1 MFERANGSEEIR
13 DHRITAPPFSDFG
26 ALAADREAGLAQEQ
40 FEDRESLP
48 VTWELETPFIAVAR
62 SGSAAEASA
71 PELEVF
77 AELTAELKDPSFRES
92 LEQLVE
98 EALESHAEHLA
109 GEYGDRESRDASA
122 QRLLEDHFRPVAS
135 QAHAMLDRFFERL
148 EGYEAE
154 ALTDTVIARA
164 ASEVSPTGAGFS
176 PASEQFLGGFLDKA
190 RRAVSG
196 AVNLAKRGIKS
207 AVKLAGGFALVPLLN
222 GLKALA
228 SSLLRHVVRFALDKI
243 PPTLRP
249 LAQKLSDRLFQ
260 ALGQSHEHETGGHEQ
275 SEAALAAPDAARLEA
290 EFDLELAQ
298 LLLTPDETEIEHQL
312 ASYGEAESGAGSLA
326 ELDRARA
333 QFAGALERLE
343 PGESAQPAMEQFL
356 PAAWPVLKT
365 ALTVFGR
372 KNVVDKISQF
382 VIKLIQPM
390 LGADGAAQLAP
401 ALTDAG
407 LRIFGLET
415 ADPRGIAAEALTATV
430 EETLQSLSELPP
442 YAFHNETLLET
453 AVREAFENAA
463 TTYFPPAMIKPELRE
478 TADEPGIWSRMPAH
492 SHRKRYA
499 KYSGS
504 PEVTITPRLAASV
517 RTFDGATLADHLR
530 DRMNITDG
538 RPVKTNIRLYQV
550 LPGTTAA
557 HIARAE
563 GIQPQDLHPLTHE
576 AAGALLGRNA
586 ALASRGASAHG
597 HHHGRSRLHKR
608 QRLYYVEPPG
618 GPHHRHHHRHHR
630 HARIARSE
638 LLLNLTKGEIVLW
651 LYLSEAL
658 CQQVSAQLAKGQAVP
673 AFRLV
678 KPLLHRAAE
687 MVRLTVLERKLPP
700 HLRVIGDKPNLDA
713 RVPAWLS
720 GVGKQLADKIDEWAS
735 QHVAGYIENHAEEFR
750 RVSASEHDGMTLR
763 ITMARVPGVETLR
776 LVAQGQ
782 AEPPKDAAWLA
793 GQPAVTVDAHQGHKL
808 Q

>member
-13 DHRITAPPFSDFG
+13 DHRMTAPPFSDFG
-26 ALAADREAGLAQEQ
+26 AFAPDREAQEQ
-40 FEDRESLP
+40 FEDRESP
-48 VTWELETPFIAVAR
+48 PAAWELETPFLGTA
-62 SGSAAEASA
+62 SGGSAAEAA
-71 PELEVF
+71 TPELEAF
-77 AELTAELKDPSFRES
+77 SELTAELKDPSFRES
-92 LEQLVE
+92 LEQLAE
-98 EALESHAEHLA
+98 EALEAHADHLA

-122 QRLLEDHFRPVAS
+122 QRLLEDHFRPLAS
-135 QAHAMLDRFFERL
+135 QTHAMLDRLFERL

-154 ALTDTVIARA
+154 ALTDAVIARA
-164 ASEVSPTGAGFS
+164 ASEVTPTGAGFS
-176 PASEQFLGGFLDKA
+176 PASEQFLGGFLNKA
-190 RRAVSG
+190 RHALSG
-196 AVNLAKRGIKS
+196 AAKFVKRGIKG
-207 AVKLAGGFALVPLLN
+207 AVQFAGKFALKPLLDGLKKLASF
-222 GLKALA
+222 
-228 SSLLRHVVRFALDKI
+228 LLRHVVRFALDKI
-243 PPTLRP
+243 PPALRP

-260 ALGQSHEHETGGHEQ
+260 ALGQSHEDESGDHEQ
-275 SEAALAAPDAARLEA
+275 TEAALAAPDAARLEA

-312 ASYGEAESGAGSLA
+312 SSYGEAESGPGPLA
-326 ELDRARA
+326 ELDRGRA
-333 QFAGALERLE
+333 QFAAALERLE
-343 PGESAQPAMEQFL
+343 PGESPQPAMEQFL

-365 ALTVFGR
+365 ALTILGR

-390 LGADGAAQLAP
+390 LGAEGAGQLAP

-407 LRIFGLET
+407 LRVFGLET
-415 ADPRGIAAEALTATV
+415 SDPRGIAAEALTATV
-430 EETLQSLSELPP
+430 EETLQSLSELPA
-442 YAFHNETLLET
+442 YVFHNETLLET

-463 TTYFPPAMIKPELRE
+463 TTYFPPTMIKPELRE
-478 TADEPGIWSRMPAH
+478 TADEPGIWSRMPVH

-504 PEVTITPRLAASV
+504 PEVTITPRLAAYV

-530 DRMNITDG
+530 DRMSITDG

-597 HHHGRSRLHKR
+597 LHGRSRLHKR
-608 QRLYYVEPPG
+608 QRLYYIEPPG
-618 GPHHRHHHRHHR
+618 GAHHRHRHHRHHR

-638 LLLNLTKGEIVLW
+638 LLINLAKGEIVLW

-658 CQQVSAQLAKGQAVP
+658 CQQVSAQLAKGHAVP

-678 KPLLHRAAE
+678 KPLVHRAAE
-687 MVRLTVLERKLPP
+687 MLRLTVLERKLPP

-720 GVGKQLADKIDEWAS
+720 GVGKQLADKIEEWAS
-735 QHVAGYIENHAEEFR
+735 QHVAGYVESHAEEFR
-750 RVSASEHDGMTLR
+750 RVSASDHDGMTLR
-763 ITMARVPGVETLR
+763 VTMTRVPGVETLR
-776 LVAQGQ
+776 LAAQGQ
-782 AEPPKDAAWLA
+782 TEPPKDAAWLA
-793 GQPAVTVDAHQGHKL
+793 GQPAVTVDAHHGHTLK
-808 Q
+808 

>member
-1 MFERANGSEEIR
+1 
-13 DHRITAPPFSDFG
+13 
-26 ALAADREAGLAQEQ
+26 
-40 FEDRESLP
+40 
-48 VTWELETPFIAVAR
+48 
-62 SGSAAEASA
+62 
-71 PELEVF
+71 
-77 AELTAELKDPSFRES
+77 LTAELKNPSFRES
-92 LEQLVE
+92 VEQLVE

-135 QAHAMLDRFFERL
+135 QAHTMLEQFFERL

-164 ASEVSPTGAGFS
+164 ASEVSPTGTGFS

-196 AVNLAKRGIKS
+196 AVNLAKRGIKG
-207 AVKLAGGFALVPLLN
+207 AAQLAGKFALGPLLDGLKKLASF
-222 GLKALA
+222 
-228 SSLLRHVVRFALDKI
+228 LLRHVVRFALDKI

-260 ALGQSHEHETGGHEQ
+260 ALGQSHEHETTDHEYG
-275 SEAALAAPDAARLEA
+275 EAALAAPDAARLEA

-312 ASYGEAESGAGSLA
+312 ASYGEAESGPGPLA
-326 ELDRARA
+326 KLDLARA
-333 QFAGALERLE
+333 QFSEALERLD
-343 PGESAQPAMEQFL
+343 PSESPQPAMEQFL

-365 ALTVFGR
+365 ALMVFGR

-382 VIKLIQPM
+382 VTKLIQPM
-390 LGADGAAQLAP
+390 LGTEGAGQLAP
-401 ALTDAG
+401 ALADAG
-407 LRIFGLET
+407 LRVFGLET
-415 ADPRGIAAEALTATV
+415 SDPRGIAAEALTATV

-442 YAFHNETLLET
+442 YMFHSDTLLET

-463 TTYFPPAMIKPELRE
+463 ATYFPPTMIKPELRE
-478 TADEPGIWSRMPAH
+478 TTDELGVWSRMPAH

-557 HIARAE
+557 HIARGE
-563 GIQPQDLHPLTHE
+563 GIQPHDLHPLTHE

-597 HHHGRSRLHKR
+597 IHGRSRLHKR
-608 QRLYYVEPPG
+608 QRLYYVEQPS
-618 GPHHRHHHRHHR
+618 GPHHRHHRHHR
-630 HARIARSE
+630 HSRIARSE
-638 LLLNLTKGEIVLW
+638 LLINLAKGEIVLW

-658 CQQVSAQLAKGQAVP
+658 CQQASAELAKGHAVP
-673 AFRLV
+673 AFRLI

-687 MVRLTVLERKLPP
+687 MVRLSVVEQKLPP

-720 GVGKQLADKIDEWAS
+720 GVGKQLADKIEEWAS
-735 QHVAGYIENHAEEFR
+735 QHVAGYINSHAEEFR
-750 RVSASEHDGMTLR
+750 RVSASDHDGMTLR
-763 ITMARVPGVETLR
+763 VTMTHVPGIETLR
-776 LVAQGQ
+776 LAAQGQ
-782 AEPPKDAAWLA
+782 TEPPKDTAWLA
-793 GQPAVTVDAHQGHKL
+793 GQPAVTVDAYHGHTLK
-808 Q
+808 

>member
-1 MFERANGSEEIR
+1 MFERANGAEEIR
-13 DHRITAPPFSDFG
+13 DHRIAAPPFSDFG
-26 ALAADREAGLAQEQ
+26 AFVADREAEFAQEQ
-40 FEDRESLP
+40 IEDRESLP
-48 VTWELETPFIAVAR
+48 VAWELETPFLAAAN
-62 SGSAAEASA
+62 SGSAAEATA
-71 PELEVF
+71 PELEAF

-98 EALESHAEHLA
+98 EALESHAEQLA

-164 ASEVSPTGAGFS
+164 ASEVSPTGTGFS
-176 PASEQFLGGFLDKA
+176 PASEQFLGGLLDKA

-196 AVNLAKRGIKS
+196 AVNLAKRGIKG
-207 AVKLAGGFALVPLLN
+207 AVQLAGKLALGPLLD
-222 GLKALA
+222 GLKKLA
-228 SSLLRHVVRFALDKI
+228 SFLLRHVVRFALDKI
-243 PPTLRP
+243 PPSLRP

-260 ALGQSHEHETGGHEQ
+260 ALGQSHEHETGDHEHG
-275 SEAALAAPDAARLEA
+275 EAALAAPDAARLEA

-312 ASYGEAESGAGSLA
+312 ASYGEAESGPGSLA
-326 ELDRARA
+326 ELDRARG

-365 ALTVFGR
+365 ALTVLGR

-382 VIKLIQPM
+382 VSKLIQPM
-390 LGADGAAQLAP
+390 LGAEGAAQLAP
-401 ALTDAG
+401 ALADAG
-407 LRIFGLET
+407 LRVFGLET
-415 ADPRGIAAEALTATV
+415 ADPRSLAAEALTATV

-442 YAFHNETLLET
+442 YALHNETLLET

-463 TTYFPPAMIKPELRE
+463 TTYFPPTMIKPELRE
-478 TADEPGIWSRMPAH
+478 TADEPGIWSRMPVH

-504 PEVTITPRLAASV
+504 PEVTIPPRLAASV

-586 ALASRGASAHG
+586 ALASRGAWAHG

-608 QRLYYVEPPG
+608 QRLYYIEPPG
-618 GPHHRHHHRHHR
+618 GRHHRHRHHR

-638 LLLNLTKGEIVLW
+638 LLINLAKGQIVLW

-658 CQQVSAQLAKGQAVP
+658 CQQVSVQLAKGQAVP

-713 RVPAWLS
+713 RVPVWLS
-720 GVGKQLADKIDEWAS
+720 GAGKQLADKIEEWAS
-735 QHVAGYIENHAEEFR
+735 QHIASYIENHAEEFR

-763 ITMARVPGVETLR
+763 IVMNRVPGIETLR
-776 LVAQGQ
+776 LAAQGQ
-782 AEPPKDAAWLA
+782 TEPPKDAAWLT
-793 GQPAVTVDAHQGHKL
+793 GQPAVTVDAHQGHTLK
-808 Q
+808 

>member
-1 MFERANGSEEIR
+1 MFERANGTEEIR
-13 DHRITAPPFSDFG
+13 DHRIITPPFSDFG
-26 ALAADREAGLAQEQ
+26 AFAADREAELAQEQ

-48 VTWELETPFIAVAR
+48 VAWELETPFLAAAR
-62 SGSAAEASA
+62 SGSAAETTA
-71 PELEVF
+71 PELEAF
-77 AELTAELKDPSFRES
+77 AELTVELKDPSFRES
-92 LEQLVE
+92 LEQLAE

-122 QRLLEDHFRPVAS
+122 QRLLEDHFRPVTS
-135 QAHAMLDRFFERL
+135 QAHAMLEQFFERL

-154 ALTDTVIARA
+154 ALTDAMLART
-164 ASEVSPTGAGFS
+164 ASEVSPAAAGFS

-190 RRAVSG
+190 RKAVSG
-196 AVNLAKRGIKS
+196 AVKLAKRGIKG
-207 AVKLAGGFALVPLLN
+207 AVQLAGKLALGPLLE
-222 GLKALA
+222 GLKKLA
-228 SSLLRHVVRFALDKI
+228 SFLLRHVVRFALDKI

-260 ALGQSHEHETGGHEQ
+260 ALGQSHEDETGYHEQ
-275 SEAALAAPDAARLEA
+275 TEAALAAPDAARLEA

-312 ASYGEAESGAGSLA
+312 ASYGEAESGPGSLA
-326 ELDRARA
+326 ELDRARS

-343 PGESAQPAMEQFL
+343 PGESPQPAMEQFL

-365 ALTVFGR
+365 ALTVLGR

-382 VIKLIQPM
+382 VSKLIQPM
-390 LGADGAAQLAP
+390 LGAEGAGQLAP
-401 ALTDAG
+401 ALADAG
-407 LRIFGLET
+407 LRVFGLET
-415 ADPRGIAAEALTATV
+415 SDPRGIAAETLTATV
-430 EETLQSLSELPP
+430 EETLQGLSELPP
-442 YAFHNETLLET
+442 YVFHNETLLET

-463 TTYFPPAMIKPELRE
+463 TTYFPPTMIKPELRE
-478 TADEPGIWSRMPAH
+478 TADEPGIWSRMPVH

-504 PEVTITPRLAASV
+504 PEVTITPRVAASV

-530 DRMNITDG
+530 DRMNVTDG
-538 RPVKTNIRLYQV
+538 RPMKSNIRLYQV

-563 GIQPQDLHPLTHE
+563 GIPPQDLHPLTHE

-586 ALASRGASAHG
+586 ALASRGALAHG
-597 HHHGRSRLHKR
+597 LHGRSRLHKR
-608 QRLYYVEPPG
+608 QRLYYIEPPG
-618 GPHHRHHHRHHR
+618 GPHHRHRHHR
-630 HARIARSE
+630 DHHHSRIARSE
-638 LLLNLTKGEIVLW
+638 LLINLAKGEIVLW

-678 KPLLHRAAE
+678 KPLVHRAAE

-720 GVGKQLADKIDEWAS
+720 GGGKQLADKIEEWAS
-735 QHVAGYIENHAEEFR
+735 QHVAGYIESHAEEFR

-763 ITMARVPGVETLR
+763 VTMTRVPGIETLR
-776 LVAQGQ
+776 LAAKGQ
-782 AEPPKDAAWLA
+782 TEPTKDAAWLA
-793 GQPAVTVDAHQGHKL
+793 GQPAVTVDAHQGHALK
-808 Q
+808 